1 MKQAQTVDQSALS
14 AIVRGTAVTPGGDGW
29 DRARAAWNLTADQH
43 PAAVVYAESAE
54 DVAAVVAFA
63 ATNGLRVAA
72 QGTGHGA
79 GCRSS
84 MEGLILI
91 RTDRMTGISVD
102 PVDRVGRF
110 EAGVIWS
117 DAGRAAGEHHL
128 AVLSG
133 SAPDVGIVGYTTGGG
148 FGWLARRYG
157 LACNSVRSMDVVTA
171 DGQQRRVDA
180 NSEAD
185 LFWALRGGGGSF
197 AVVTAIEFDLI
208 DLPEV
213 FAGSVIY
220 PADEN
225 AGAILSAYSEW
236 ARGVTDEVTSVVR
249 FLHAPP
255 LPEVPEPLR
264 DRGMITLGACYA
276 GPAAE
281 GQSLVEPLRHLG
293 EPVMDLFA
301 AMPPFELVTVHLEP
315 DEPFPA
321 LVSTSS
327 LREAPE
333 QAFDAFLEAAGPR
346 SGSPL
351 LAAELRQAGG
361 RLASPP
367 PGAGARSHFEG
378 EYIFL
383 GIGVPMAPEMAHPI
397 NQHIDRICD
406 ALAPWSTGGCY
417 FNFADRPTALESL
430 FDAATLRRLREV
442 KTNYDPHD
450 IFCGNHPIG
459 IA

>member
-1 MKQAQTVDQSALS
+1 VNQPQAVDQSTLD
-14 AIVRGTAVTPGGDGW
+14 AIVSGRALTPGCDHW
-29 DRARAAWNLTADQH
+29 DLARAAWNLTADQH
-43 PAAVVYAESAE
+43 PAAVVYAESPD

-63 ATNGLRVAA
+63 GDNGLRVAA

-84 MEGLILI
+84 MEGMILI
-91 RTDRMTGISVD
+91 RTDRMTAISVD
-102 PVDRVGRF
+102 PGERVGRF

-117 DAGRAAGEHHL
+117 DAGHAAGEHDL

-148 FGWLARRYG
+148 FGWLARPHG
-157 LACNSVRSMDVVTA
+157 LACNSVRSLEVVTA
-171 DGQQRRVDA
+171 DGQLRRVDA
-180 NSEAD
+180 DSEAD

-197 AVVTAIEFDLI
+197 AVVCAIEFDLI
-208 DLPEV
+208 ALAEV

-225 AGAILSAYSEW
+225 AGDIVGAYREW
-236 ARGVTDEVTSVVR
+236 AGGVPDEVTSVVR
-249 FLHAPP
+249 FLHAPA
-255 LPEVPEPLR
+255 LPEVPEALR
-264 DRGMITLGACYA
+264 DRSVITLGACYA

-281 GQSLVEPLRHLG
+281 GERLIEPLRHLG
-293 EPVMDLFA
+293 EPVMDLFHP
-301 AMPPFELVTVHLEP
+301 MPPSELVTIHLEP

-327 LREAPE
+327 LREAPAH
-333 QAFDAFLEAAGPR
+333 AFHAFLEAAGPR

-361 RLASPP
+361 KLASPP

-383 GIGVPMAPEMAHPI
+383 GIGVPMAPEMTDPI

-430 FDAATLRRLREV
+430 FDDSTVRRLREV
-442 KTNYDPHD
+442 KTTYDPHD
-450 IFCGNHPIG
+450 VFCGNHPIG